1 MDTNINNKCKAFTT
15 LKQSKKLM
23 EILPI
28 ESADMEYIL
37 EQWVDEKTHCRRQ
50 GYCEIP
56 VVKVEDDC
64 PIQPITLPCWS
75 LAALLEVIPHPNIFR
90 NLEGTWI
97 LGTLDSQKICGGCN
111 NLVDGCVKMI
121 LMLHEYKML

>member
-37 EQWVDEKTHCRRQ
+37 EQWVDEKTHRRRQ

-75 LAALLEVIPHPNIFR
+75 LAALLEVMPHPDIFR

-97 LGTLDSQKICGGCN
+97 LSTLDFPKIRGGYD
-111 NLVDGCVKMI
+111 NLVDACVNMI
-121 LMLHEYKML
+121 LMIHECKMS

>member
-37 EQWVDEKTHCRRQ
+37 EQWVDEKNS
-50 GYCEIP
+50 
-56 VVKVEDDC
+56 
-64 PIQPITLPCWS
+64 LP
-75 LAALLEVIPHPNIFR
+75 
-90 NLEGTWI
+90 
-97 LGTLDSQKICGGCN
+97 
-111 NLVDGCVKMI
+111 
-121 LMLHEYKML
+121 